1 MEDLH
6 IMSNNTKTTLL
17 TSPDYKLYKFNVKFK
32 VRGEG
37 CFFCQYL
44 TTCFIDWSQK
54 LRSFE
59 KL

>member
-44 TTCFIDWSQK
+44 TTCFID
-54 LRSFE
+54 
-59 KL
+59 